1 MLANEDMEICLQKL
15 SKSQLIAM
23 SLSQKN
29 ETKATIESLRD
40 KVKPMNT
47 NFKRIEAN
55 VSVAKAV
62 NSISMKIQR
71 QCWAATMQRMLTNSW
86 NTYIYTSA

>member
-29 ETKATIESLRD
+29 ETKATTESLKD

-47 NFKRIEAN
+47 NFKRLEAN

-71 QCWAATMQRMLTNSW
+71 QCWAATMQRMLRNSW
-86 NTYIYTSA
+86 NAYMYMSA

>member
-1 MLANEDMEICLQKL
+1 
-15 SKSQLIAM
+15 M

-29 ETKATIESLRD
+29 ETKATIESLKD

-47 NFKRIEAN
+47 NFKRLEAN

-71 QCWAATMQRMLTNSW
+71 QCWDR
-86 NTYIYTSA
+86 IPGIPTSTRQHNLE